1 MEQLLQD
8 LKQQNF
14 KNVYLLCGDE
24 TYLRNQY
31 KKKLRDALVMDGD
44 TMNYS
49 YYEGKD
55 INPRAV
61 IDMAETL
68 PFFADRRVLM
78 VENSGFFKNKCE
90 ELADYVAVI
99 PESTCFIFVETELD
113 KRNRLYKEVKKHGRV
128 VEFGTQKDD
137 VLIKWILGMLK
148 KEGKNITKDTLQA
161 FLAKT
166 GSDMQLI
173 KNELDKLVAYTEGR
187 DVITTADVEH
197 VCITQ
202 TTNKIFDMI
211 NNMRQYDDTTY
222 AHSINVA
229 LISNVLAGWIGLE
242 EQEVLLATQ
251 CGLLHDIG
259 KLTIPSNIIKKPGE
273 LTAEEFNIMKTHAY
287 AGYELLSKHNVN
299 PHILNAAMMHHER
312 FDGSGYPFGLR
323 GEKIDVYARIVSIAD
338 VYDAMTSRRIYRT
351 AICPFKVIE
360 TFEKE
365 GLQKYDAQ
373 FILTFM
379 ENVLDTYIRSRVR
392 LSDGRN
398 GEVIM
403 INKQKMSRPLIR
415 SGSCYIDL
423 SKEPD
428 AVYVEEIL

>member
-1 MEQLLQD
+1 MRKLEISKLAPGMVIAE
-8 LKQQNF
+8 
-14 KNVYLLCGDE
+14 NVM
-24 TYLRNQY
+24 TLRNDLLYPEGYRLTSKAITKLQFY
-31 KKKLRDALVMDGD
+31 SIPFICVEDDNEPSSYVEPKPYSERVQNTFEFQHFAEEFKKDVHKLKNTFNDVVNKNSPL
-44 TMNYS
+44 
-49 YYEGKD
+49 D
-55 INPRAV
+55 INLLL
-61 IDMAETL
+61 E
-68 PFFADRRVLM
+68 
-78 VENSGFFKNKCE
+78 
-90 ELADYVAVI
+90 
-99 PESTCFIFVETELD
+99 
-113 KRNRLYKEVKKHGRV
+113 
-128 VEFGTQKDD
+128 
-137 VLIKWILGMLK
+137 
-148 KEGKNITKDTLQA
+148 DTLALLNTSSQ
-161 FLAKT
+161 
-166 GSDMQLI
+166 
-173 KNELDKLVAYTEGR
+173 NV
-187 DVITTADVEH
+187 H
-197 VCITQ
+197 
-202 TTNKIFDMI
+202 IFDMI

-229 LISNVLAGWIGLE
+229 LISNVLASWIGMG

-259 KLTIPSNIIKKPGE
+259 KLTIPSKIIKKPGE
-273 LTAEEFNIMKTHAY
+273 LTDEEYNIMKTHAY

-312 FDGSGYPFGLR
+312 FDGSGYPFGLK

-351 AICPFKVIE
+351 ALCPFKVIE

-365 GLQKYDAQ
+365 GLQKYDAK

-379 ENVLDTYIRSRVR
+379 ENVLDSYIRCRVR

-403 INKQKMSRPLIR
+403 INRQQMSRPLIR

-423 SKEPD
+423 SREPD

>member
-14 KNVYLLCGDE
+14 KNIYLLCGE
-24 TYLRNQY
+24 EAYLRNQY

-90 ELADYVAVI
+90 ELADYVSVI
-99 PESTCFIFVETELD
+99 PESTCFIFVETEID
-113 KRNRLYKEVKKHGRV
+113 KRSRIYKEVKKYGRV
-128 VEFGTQKDD
+128 VEFGIQKDD

-148 KEGKNITKDTLQA
+148 KEGKNITKETLQT
-161 FLAKT
+161 FLTKT

-173 KNELDKLVAYTEGR
+173 KNELDKLVSYTEGR

-211 NNMRQYDDTTY
+211 NAVAEGNQKKALELYEDLLSLKEPPMR
-222 AHSINVA
+222 ILF
-229 LISNVLAGWIGLE
+229 LIARQFNQLYQLK
-242 EQEVLLATQ
+242 LLAKEGMPSSEIAKQAGIMPFAMKKYQAQAKSFSEEELRTAVEE
-251 CGLLHDIG
+251 CVASEEAVKTGMMNDRLSVELL
-259 KLTIPSNIIKKPGE
+259 IIKYSTK
-273 LTAEEFNIMKTHAY
+273 
-287 AGYELLSKHNVN
+287 SV
-299 PHILNAAMMHHER
+299 
-312 FDGSGYPFGLR
+312 
-323 GEKIDVYARIVSIAD
+323 
-338 VYDAMTSRRIYRT
+338 
-351 AICPFKVIE
+351 
-360 TFEKE
+360 
-365 GLQKYDAQ
+365 
-373 FILTFM
+373 
-379 ENVLDTYIRSRVR
+379 
-392 LSDGRN
+392 
-398 GEVIM
+398 
-403 INKQKMSRPLIR
+403 
-415 SGSCYIDL
+415 
-423 SKEPD
+423 
-428 AVYVEEIL
+428 